1 MTVPFVRQGS
11 RGDKHQEATASDVEL
26 HTGASRYTVNWP
38 KAQEKGEISH
48 MFQDF
53 HLPRLRRPLLAAS
66 LALLTIL
73 AAACGPEPRKP
84 VPVNTSIPLPSSTP
98 QVTAVAPKTTTP
110 IVTGVAATHTLQAT
124 TVPSSPTNTGTST
137 STATPSATPT
147 STQTPTATPSPTQ
160 AVLNYT
166 WTRVGLTGTNLTS
179 MSLLPGGANTVLVAG
194 PGGVWSGS
202 YNYTHWISHTVK
214 LGGAFVEASLAG
226 PQVMYIASHTGCASG
241 LPITNSRS
249 TDGGKTWQEMPNLK
263 AVTIVPANGTEAY
276 AATCSDVQRTTDAGA
291 TWTKLPNLK
300 VPSLDPSSMAVSPDG
315 KTIFAAFIS
324 EGGSGRILRSTDGG
338 NSATDVTPKV
348 QPKTP
353 DDEPNLLI
361 PSNLTLVTGSEG
373 RPEEAG
379 LYMTSY
385 QGLWFLPE
393 DSDSWRFLNSPLSVG
408 EDTNAYNWLTTL
420 FVDTAYTADYNKPGA
435 IIYTARAKPGEKG
448 LTNLGTFRS
457 TDGGQ
462 TWATLGKGLEGKAV
476 NSIVLAPHDPQAKPG
491 MVETLLA
498 ATNDGVWAIPLPPP
512 FR

>member
-1 MTVPFVRQGS
+1 
-11 RGDKHQEATASDVEL
+11 
-26 HTGASRYTVNWP
+26 
-38 KAQEKGEISH
+38 

-53 HLPRLRRPLLAAS
+53 HLPRLRRPLLGAS
-66 LALLTIL
+66 LVALTIL
-73 AAACGPEPRKP
+73 ASACGPEPRKP
-84 VPVNTSIPLPSSTP
+84 VPANTSIPLPSSTP
-98 QVTAVAPKTTTP
+98 QATPVVAKTTTP
-110 IVTGVAATHTLQAT
+110 GVTGVAATPTLQAT
-124 TVPSSPTNTGTST
+124 AVPVSPTVTGTST
-137 STATPSATPT
+137 GTATPSVTQT

-166 WTRVGLTGTNLTS
+166 WTRVGLAGTNLTS
-179 MSLLPGGANTVLVAG
+179 MSLLPGGANTVVVAG

-202 YNYTHWISHTVK
+202 YNYTQWISHTVK
-214 LGGAFVEASLAG
+214 LGGAFVEASVAG

-241 LPITNSRS
+241 LPIANSRS
-249 TDGGKTWQEMPNLK
+249 TDGGKTWQDIPNLK
-263 AVTIVPANGTEAY
+263 AITIVPANGTEAY

-291 TWTKLPNLK
+291 TWSKLPNLK
-300 VPSLDPSSMAVSPDG
+300 VPNLDPSSMAVSPDG

-338 NSATDVTPKV
+338 NSVTDVTPKAPGAESDL
-348 QPKTP
+348 QA
-353 DDEPNLLI
+353 

-393 DSDSWRFLNSPLSVG
+393 DSDAWKLLNRPLSVG

-420 FVDTAYTADYNKPGA
+420 FVDTANTAEYNKPGA
-435 IIYTARAKPGEKG
+435 IIYTARAKPGGNG

-457 TDGGQ
+457 IDGGQ